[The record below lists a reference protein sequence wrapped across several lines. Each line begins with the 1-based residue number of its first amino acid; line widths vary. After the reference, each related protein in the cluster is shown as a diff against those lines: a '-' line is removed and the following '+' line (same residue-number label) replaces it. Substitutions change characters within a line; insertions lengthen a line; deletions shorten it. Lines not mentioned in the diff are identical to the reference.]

1 VPKQK
6 HEFLFP
12 NGDRKWMTVEDGAK
26 TDKPEGTLLIIITAT
41 LFKELHD
48 KAERLGTVTEVDSAS
63 KN

>member
-1 VPKQK
+1 MPKQK

-12 NGDRKWMTVEDGAK
+12 NGDRKMMTVDQGAK
-26 TDKPEGTLLIIITAT
+26 KDKPEGSCFLIITAT

-48 KAERLGTVTEVDSAS
+48 KAERLGTVTEIDSAS